1 MCSGGSCLHF
11 LLVCTFPFVDEEV
24 WCNNHRNIPQIHFI
38 FPFISNHLLQE
49 LKEGLEKQQL
59 LCSVSQNI
67 LPHCSVFKHTTNMA
81 RKMPCI
87 HLEVKFRGFCIIIWI
102 TVIFAGTAT
111 HQSQRYS
118 SLKYT
123 ITNSVPLRAWYQNQ
137 WKSSRVSAVSSVSE
151 LCNREKIKYCCKEIA

>member
-1 MCSGGSCLHF
+1 MKRFGATIIETFHKFILFFPSLATTFFRNWRKAWKNNSYYAQSHKIFYLIAAFSNTQQIWLERCHASTWRWNSGGL
-11 LLVCTFPFVDEEV
+11 
-24 WCNNHRNIPQIHFI
+24 II
-38 FPFISNHLLQE
+38 
-49 LKEGLEKQQL
+49 
-59 LCSVSQNI
+59 
-67 LPHCSVFKHTTNMA
+67 
-81 RKMPCI
+81 
-87 HLEVKFRGFCIIIWI
+87 CIIIWI